1 MKNYNGFGGISKLS
15 GKRRRP
21 YWVRITTGWE
31 ANEKTGKV
39 KQLYKTLG
47 YYASR
52 KEAMQALMEYHVKPM
67 DLTKKDI
74 TFAEVYDI
82 WSPKHFEKYPKTM
95 GVTVSAY
102 KKCTSLYN
110 MKMADIKTIHIQRVM
125 DSVADKSESTQT
137 AVKSVI
143 SRCFVYCMENDILQK
158 NYTDFVSITPKATD
172 VSDKFFTKEE
182 IKKLFNNL
190 DYTIGFPRGNKENY
204 NMNLTDSVVILLY
217 SGLRIGELL
226 GIKTS
231 DVHLDEGW
239 IQVNGTKNK
248 NAKRVLPIH
257 KEIIEIIKRNMFGE
271 YLISYP
277 DGKQI
282 IYQGYLRNFYKH
294 YMAHLGF
301 DGTPHATRHTFITS
315 ANNSGV
321 NDIALKKIVGHSNK
335 NVTEHYTHKELSDLI
350 VEMNKIT
357 LF

>member
-1 MKNYNGFGGISKLS
+1 MKAPNGYGSISKLG

-21 YWVRITTGWE
+21 FWVRITTGWE
-31 ANEKTGKV
+31 IQPNGKE

-52 KEAMQALMEYHVKPM
+52 KDAMLALADYHSNPL

-74 TFAEVYDI
+74 TFSEVYEI
-82 WSPKHFEKYPKTM
+82 WSPKQFESKPSTK

-110 MKMADIKTIHIQRVM
+110 MKMIDIKTTHIKQVM
-125 DSVADKSESTQT
+125 DGVADKSESTQS

-143 SRCFVYCMENDILQK
+143 SKCFVYCMENDILQK
-158 NYTDFVSITPKATD
+158 NYTDFVSITPKETD
-172 VSDKFFTKEE
+172 VSDKFFTKDE
-182 IKKLFNNL
+182 IKKVFNNL

-204 NMNLTDSVVILLY
+204 EMNLTDSIVILLH

-239 IQVNGTKNK
+239 IQVNGTKTK
-248 NAKRVLPIH
+248 NAKRILPIH
-257 KEIIEIIKRNMFGE
+257 NDIIEIIKRNMFGE

-277 DGKQI
+277 DGKAI
-282 IYQGYLRNFYKH
+282 RYQGYLKNFYKH
-294 YMAHLGF
+294 YMAYLGF
-301 DGTPHATRHTFITS
+301 DVTPHATRHTFITV
-315 ANNSGV
+315 ANNCNV
-321 NDIALKKIVGHSNK
+321 NEVALKKIVGHSNK
-335 NVTEHYTHKELSDLI
+335 DITEHYTHKELTDLI
-350 VEMNKIT
+350 DEMNKIK
-357 LF
+357 LV